1 MSEKVLNLA
10 LSWTPCHDT
19 LTCDHWA
26 WSPVEVLQIAVSFTV
41 CLCSCPNVFVSWC
54 RIYLQ
59 KSWSR
64 WGKTFNILSLHYNLL
79 ILCQNRLTNYMF
91 FICFTQRPTTFI
103 HSNWTRTQLK
113 WTCVHL
119 GCLWLTEVRSLAY
132 PQITKSYES
141 EGLIIAMSTTS
152 LPSTPCCGSS
162 AAL

>member
-1 MSEKVLNLA
+1 MSDKVFNLA
-10 LSWTPCHDT
+10 SSWTSCHDT

-26 WSPVEVLQIAVSFTV
+26 WSPVERSKQLFLSQSVDAPVPT
-41 CLCSCPNVFVSWC
+41 CLNHDIY

-59 KSWSR
+59 KSLMR
-64 WGKTFNILSLHYNLL
+64 LMRQNIWYIVSALQSIDSMSKQISYLYVF
-79 ILCQNRLTNYMF
+79 YMF
-91 FICFTQRPTTFI
+91 YTAPDHIYSQ
-103 HSNWTRTQLK
+103 HK

-119 GCLWLTEVRSLAY
+119 GCIWLTEVRSLADPAF